1 MPHPLGGRDRSGAKT
16 RRLPCRRPRR
26 AGTTS
31 GECLGCAGRWG
42 KDRTGNDPLQR
53 RTARQK
59 LRNALQRCPAWGK
72 EPRHLRLSVRFPR
85 RHATRRGYDH
95 DDGVHG
101 NAASLPQ
108 CFNRA
113 MRMVLKGRNRR
124 RQRHRDPWQGSKD
137 VLEGCKVARPR
148 IVGRP
153 KTRQATLK
161 T

>member
-1 MPHPLGGRDRSGAKT
+1 M
-16 RRLPCRRPRR
+16 
-26 AGTTS
+26 
-31 GECLGCAGRWG
+31 
-42 KDRTGNDPLQR
+42 
-53 RTARQK
+53 
-59 LRNALQRCPAWGK
+59 
-72 EPRHLRLSVRFPR
+72 RFPR

-153 KTRQATLK
+153 TTRQATLTTEADLRTRVCLK
-161 T
+161 SPVRENRTPGSVRGPWGNWRSYRDDV